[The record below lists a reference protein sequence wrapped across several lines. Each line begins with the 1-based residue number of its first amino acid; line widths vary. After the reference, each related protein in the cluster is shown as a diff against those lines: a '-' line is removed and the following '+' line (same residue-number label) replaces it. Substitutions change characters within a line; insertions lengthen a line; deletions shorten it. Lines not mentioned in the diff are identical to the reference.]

1 MSKELLESRARNFI
15 FEKIFERE
23 KKKFISLISIDSWQ
37 QRNGINNGQ
46 S

>member
-15 FEKIFERE
+15 FEKIFKRE
-23 KKKFISLISIDSWQ
+23 KKKFISIDSWQ
-37 QRNGINNGQ
+37 QRNGINSGQ